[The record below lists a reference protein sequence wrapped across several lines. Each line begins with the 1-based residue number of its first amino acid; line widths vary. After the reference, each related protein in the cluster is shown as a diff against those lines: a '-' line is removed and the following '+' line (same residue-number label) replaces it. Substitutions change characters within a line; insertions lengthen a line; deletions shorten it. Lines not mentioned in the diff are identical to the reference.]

1 MIRIGIIGTESSHAL
16 AFAKYFNLPGNNG
29 EYPFENIR
37 VAALLGD
44 AQSVDAIRSAVD
56 IEFVA
61 ERPEDMLGHIDAVM
75 ITSRCG
81 SAHYA
86 QLLPLIRSGM
96 PVFIDKPFTSCV
108 QQAQELTA
116 LLQQNKN
123 PVVGGSN
130 CKYGEQVQLLK
141 KRVKKLREEQKLL
154 SASLNFT
161 LYDSPYDG
169 FWFYAPHLVDIAL
182 EVFGY
187 TPVKVTATSCSGS
200 VVAVLTYPDV
210 AIALHFTR
218 NLLQGSVTLYTGD
231 DVYHEK
237 LSTNGALA
245 IQAEHFGNVILGGE
259 QPHTLEQITR
269 HVYVID
275 ELLRSISDCTRG
287 PLMRCGHRNNP

>member
-16 AFAKYFNLPGNNG
+16 TIAKYFNLPKDNG

-37 VAALLGD
+37 VTALLGD
-44 AQSVDAIRSAVD
+44 ARSVAAIRSAVD

-61 ERPEDMLGHIDAVM
+61 ERPEDMLGRVDAVM
-75 ITSRCG
+75 VTSRRG
-81 SAHYA
+81 SVHYA
-86 QLLPLIRSGM
+86 QLCPLLGSGM
-96 PVFIDKPFTSCV
+96 PVFVDKPFTSSV
-108 QQAQELTA
+108 QQAEELAA

-123 PVVGGSN
+123 PIVGGSN
-130 CKYGEQVQLLK
+130 CKYAEQVQLLK

-182 EVFGY
+182 EIFGY
-187 TPVKVTATSCSGS
+187 TPMKVTATACAGG
-200 VVAVLTYPDV
+200 VVAILTYPDV

-218 NLLQGSVTLYTGD
+218 NLHQASVTLYTSE
-231 DVYHEK
+231 DVYFEK
-237 LSTNGALA
+237 LSTAGALA
-245 IQAEHFGNVILGGE
+245 KQAEHFGNVVLGGE
-259 QPHTLEQITR
+259 QPHTLEQITQ

-275 ELLRSISDCTRG
+275 EILRSISET
-287 PLMRCGHRNNP
+287 